1 MTYGLLQSSNNYTL
15 IKMIFN
21 IFFFTVLATVSFAE
35 AQALDQGNE
44 LHQKLAALYE
54 RSQLEELILNEIFD
68 KNLALIRSFIKL
80 LQMDPLQVPDH
91 LITMTD
97 LGIGKTHLQGGW
109 VQNLVTIKRSGDV
122 ILRYND
128 KAFSC
133 DFDLGWDSIYLNY
146 DYTIRYLMFTRK
158 GSFTGSFKN
167 LRVRVLASMD
177 LEKSSLKLEF
187 FKFVEVDNFT
197 LRLEG
202 HLTDHLINILTRAL
216 TIFAKSQVLREI
228 EFQSTNIIEKK
239 LKEINELKPEF
250 IDSIVQSILEI
261 FSNITISH
269 E

>member
-1 MTYGLLQSSNNYTL
+1 
-15 IKMIFN
+15 MIFN
-21 IFFFTVLATVSFAE
+21 IFFFTVLATISCAE
-35 AQALDQGNE
+35 AQALDQRND

-54 RSQLEELILNEIFD
+54 RSQLEEVILNEIFD
-68 KNLALIRSFIKL
+68 KNLALIRNTIKL
-80 LQMDPLQVPDH
+80 LGMDPLKVPDH

-97 LGIGKTHLQGGW
+97 VGIGKTHLQGGW

-128 KAFSC
+128 KTFSC

-146 DYTIRYLMFTRK
+146 GYTIRYLMFTRK
-158 GSFTGSFKN
+158 GSFTGRFKN
-167 LRVRVLASMD
+167 LRVRVLASVD
-177 LEKSSLKLEF
+177 LEKSFLKLEF

-216 TIFAKSQVLREI
+216 TVFAKSQILREI
-228 EFQSTNIIEKK
+228 EYQSTSILEKK
-239 LKEINELKPEF
+239 LKEINELKPEL
-250 IDSIVQSILEI
+250 INLTVESILEV
-261 FSNITISH
+261 FSNSTISY